1 MTAIVAPPARSR
13 TEDAK
18 LARRAAILAAARRVL
33 ARRGLRGTTVGDIA
47 REAEVAV
54 GTLYLYFPSKGA
66 VFAALQDLLF
76 DTIDA
81 AVRNAALPA
90 DDMPTATRARIRAAF
105 DACWRNRDL
114 LRLILLN
121 TDPRSMM
128 ARRLHQAS
136 RRRSQPLAQML
147 RAGMKGGT
155 VRRDDPD
162 LLARMINGLV
172 SYAIHEC
179 YVLGEGQDAEAVQD
193 VLARMITAA
202 LTPAP
207 ELGGRL

>member
-33 ARRGLRGTTVGDIA
+33 APRR
-47 REAEVAV
+47 
-54 GTLYLYFPSKGA
+54 P
-66 VFAALQDLLF
+66 
-76 DTIDA
+76 
-81 AVRNAALPA
+81 
-90 DDMPTATRARIRAAF
+90 
-105 DACWRNRDL
+105 
-114 LRLILLN
+114 
-121 TDPRSMM
+121 PR
-128 ARRLHQAS
+128 RHQAS

-172 SYAIHEC
+172 SYSIHEC
-179 YVLGEGQDAEAVQD
+179 YVLGEGQDAGAGE
-193 VLARMITAA
+193 
-202 LTPAP
+202 
-207 ELGGRL
+207 